1 LKKNLNSNST
11 APGAQQPVTNINNIQ
26 NYTNYHIE
34 IGMGQNVV
42 VNNEEVRSLDRAQG
56 TTGSHVKAQQNTT
69 GVLNAQGKRVNPNL
83 ASGHS

>member
-1 LKKNLNSNST
+1 
-11 APGAQQPVTNINNIQ
+11 
-26 NYTNYHIE
+26 
-34 IGMGQNVV
+34 MGQNVV

-69 GVLNAQGKRVNPNL
+69 VVLNAQGKRVNPNL